1 MYYLNKETPLS
12 EKLLRKILDDFTTN
26 VMPKREKWKNYY
38 DGAQAI
44 LNKKYQD
51 SSKPCN
57 KTVINYCK
65 NITDSYNGY
74 LATPSFISYSSEED
88 ITEVM
93 NVLRYNDYQTE
104 DALFLK
110 DALVHGAAAEL
121 MFIDNESHTRF
132 KLIDPTKC
140 FGIYD
145 DSLAAD
151 LIYFVRLYIPN
162 PWEDEELFNV
172 EVINDKEITTYSM
185 KGLSGSLTFVSQVP
199 HYFGQCPANILLMP
213 DEKSIFDCVMTQ
225 QDSINELLSAEID
238 DYQAFV
244 DAYLT
249 LEGLD
254 ADADDIANM
263 KENRVLLL
271 PLGAKADW
279 LTKNTND
286 AQIENI
292 LKRLHDSI
300 YRTAA
305 CPDFSSESFV
315 GGVSSGIAIQY
326 RLTGMET
333 RAATIASLLEMA
345 LRRRIELICGIDS
358 LKMGEEVF
366 RDIKITF
373 KRNVAVDNTTTIN
386 LINTLKG
393 SVSDE
398 TLLGQ
403 LDFIDDVGKELERVE
418 AQKQRNMAMYGFGLS
433 ETEEEAEE

>member
-1 MYYLNKETPLS
+1 MYYLNKETPLN
-12 EKLLRKILDDFTTN
+12 EKLLRKILDDFTTTL
-26 VMPKREKWKNYY
+26 MPKREKWKNYY
-38 DGAQAI
+38 DGVQAI

-51 SSKPCN
+51 STKPCN

-74 LATPSFISYSSEED
+74 LATPSFISYSSDED

-93 NVLRYNDYQTE
+93 NVLRYNDHQTE
-104 DALFLK
+104 DSLFLK
-110 DALVHGAAAEL
+110 DALIHGAAAEL
-121 MFIDNESHTRF
+121 MFIDNEAHTRF

-151 LIYFVRLYIPN
+151 LLYFVRLYIPN

-172 EVINDKEITTYSM
+172 EVIDDKEITTYSM
-185 KGLSGSLTFVSQVP
+185 KGLSGSLTFISKVP

-238 DYQAFV
+238 DYSAFV

-403 LDFIDDVGKELERVE
+403 LDFIDDVGAELERLE
-418 AQKQRNMAMYGFGLS
+418 AQKQRNVAMYGFGLS
-433 ETEEEAEE
+433 ETEEDAEE